1 MWGGRDSD
9 TGGMFGQRVDERQS
23 LLRMRAQALAA
34 VAVAVTGVV
43 GYMVAVALKDPV
55 WPFVLFLGV
64 EAVVF
69 ITGLVIYG
77 ARGVG

>member
-1 MWGGRDSD
+1 
-9 TGGMFGQRVDERQS
+9 
-23 LLRMRAQALAA
+23 MRAQALAA

-64 EAVVF
+64 ESVVF
-69 ITGLVIYG
+69 IAGLVIYG
-77 ARGVG
+77 ARGAR